1 VHEELKR
8 RGVTLMI
15 LREEHRAE
23 RADGRRDRA
32 GICIVQAKVALSL
45 SIAVPWTGAIR
56 DHPIF
61 DKLSADQ
68 ATRRQ
73 QDRRLYAPF
82 EVSPQICS
90 FPNQASW
97 IGVLE

>member
-68 ATRRQ
+68 ARGGNKTEGCMLLSRFPRKSALFQTR
-73 QDRRLYAPF
+73 P
-82 EVSPQICS
+82 V
-90 FPNQASW
+90 
-97 IGVLE
+97 G